1 MPIFVGYLTLS
12 SDRVSPIFK
21 IAEMNKKVVVTG
33 LGVITPVGNDVQTY
47 WKNLLD
53 GVCGIDFITSI
64 PTDDLPVRIAGEVKD
79 FNPADYGIE
88 TPFAR
93 KQDKFTIYA
102 VAAAWQA
109 VNQSGLISGEGGN
122 VDPFRFGVYVGSG
135 IGGFTTQVRETEKIL
150 NEGAKWVSPLFIPTM
165 ISNIA
170 AGNIAIRNNA
180 CGPCLPVVTACAT
193 STHAIG
199 EAYRA
204 IRHGYADAIIAG
216 GSEAAIIPLGI
227 AGFANAK
234 ALSRSEDPKYA
245 SLPFN
250 KNRGGFVMSEGAAML
265 VLEEYEHAVARGA
278 EIIAEVCGYGN
289 TCDAHH
295 VTAPRPDGS
304 TQAAAIRQALTE
316 AGYTSDDVLYIN
328 AHGTGTAL
336 NDVAETAA
344 FKLALGEDAYKAHIS
359 SVKGSIGHLLGAA
372 GAAEAVATVLAL
384 KEGVVPPTINLD
396 EIDPECD
403 LDYTPNRP
411 VKADLSIAVSD
422 SLGFGGH
429 NGCIAFRKY
438 DR

>member
-1 MPIFVGYLTLS
+1 
-12 SDRVSPIFK
+12 
-21 IAEMNKKVVVTG
+21 MNKRVVVTG
-33 LGVITPVGNDVQTY
+33 TGVITPVGNDVRTY

-53 GVCGIDFITSI
+53 GVCGIDFINSI
-64 PTDDLPVRIAGEVKD
+64 PTDDLPVKIAGEVKD

-88 TPFAR
+88 PPFAR

-102 VAAAWQA
+102 VAAAVQA
-109 VNQSGLISGEGGN
+109 VGQSGINAAEGGN
-122 VDPFRFGVYVGSG
+122 IDPFRFGVYVGSG

-150 NEGAKWVSPLFIPTM
+150 KEGPKWVSPLFIPTM

-204 IRHGYADAIIAG
+204 IKHGYADAIIAG
-216 GSEAAIIPLGI
+216 GAEAAVIPLGI

-250 KNRGGFVMSEGAAML
+250 KNRGGFVMAEGAAML

-295 VTAPRPDGS
+295 VTAPRPDGT
-304 TQAAAIRQALTE
+304 TQAAAIRQALDE

-336 NDVAETAA
+336 NDVSETLAY
-344 FKLALGEDAYKAHIS
+344 KIALGEDAYKAHIS
-359 SVKGSIGHLLGAA
+359 SIKGSVGHMLGAA
-372 GAAEAVATVLAL
+372 GAAEAVASVLAL
-384 KEGVVPPTINLD
+384 KNGIVPPTLNLD
-396 EIDPECD
+396 EPDPECD
-403 LDYTPNRP
+403 LDYTPNAA
-411 VKADLSIAVSD
+411 VKADLTIAISD

-429 NGCIAFRKY
+429 NGCVAFRKY
-438 DR
+438 IG

>member
-1 MPIFVGYLTLS
+1 
-12 SDRVSPIFK
+12 
-21 IAEMNKKVVVTG
+21 MNKRVVVTG
-33 LGVITPVGNDVQTY
+33 TGVITPVGNDVATF
-47 WKNLLD
+47 WKNLLE
-53 GVCGIDFITSI
+53 GACGIDFITSI
-64 PTDDLPVRIAGEVKD
+64 PTDNLPVKIAGEVKD
-79 FNPADYGIE
+79 FNPADYEIE
-88 TPFAR
+88 PAYAR
-93 KQDKFTIYA
+93 KQDRFTLFA
-102 VAAAWQA
+102 VSAAWQA
-109 VNQSGLISGEGGN
+109 VKEAGLDSSEGGN
-122 VDPFRFGVYVGSG
+122 IDPSRYGVYVGSG
-135 IGGFTTQVRETEKIL
+135 IGGFATQVRETEKIFT
-150 NEGAKWVSPLFIPTM
+150 EGPKWVSPLLIPTM

-204 IRHGYADAIIAG
+204 IKHGYADAIIAG
-216 GSEAAIIPLGI
+216 GTEAAIIPLAV

-234 ALSRSEDPKYA
+234 ALSRAEDPKYA

-250 KNRGGFVMSEGAAML
+250 KNRGGFVMGEGAAML

-278 EIIAEVCGYGN
+278 QIIAEICGYGN

-295 VTAPRPDGS
+295 VTAPRPDGT
-304 TQAAAIRQALTE
+304 TQAAALKLALEE

-344 FKLALGEDAYKAHIS
+344 FRLALGDDADKAHVS
-359 SVKGSIGHLLGAA
+359 SIKGSVGHLLGAA

-384 KEGVVPPTINLD
+384 KNGVVPPTINLD

-403 LDYTPNRP
+403 LDYTPNVP
-411 VKADLSIAVSD
+411 VEAPLTLGISD

-429 NGCIAFRKY
+429 NGCLAFRKY
-438 DR
+438 NG

>member
-1 MPIFVGYLTLS
+1 MGV
-12 SDRVSPIFK
+12 VS
-21 IAEMNKKVVVTG
+21 
-33 LGVITPVGNDVQTY
+33 PVGNDLQTY
-47 WKNLLD
+47 WKNLKA
-53 GVCGIDFITSI
+53 GVCGIDFIKSI
-64 PTDDLPVRIAGEVKD
+64 PTDDLPVKIAGEVKD

-88 TPFAR
+88 PPFAR

-109 VNQSGLISGEGGN
+109 MQASGLDSSDGGN
-122 VDPFRFGVYVGSG
+122 IDPFRLGVYVGSG

-150 NEGAKWVSPLFIPTM
+150 TEGAKWVSPLFIPTM

-170 AGNIAIRNNA
+170 AGNIAIRHKA

-204 IRHGYADAIIAG
+204 IKHGYADAVIAG
-216 GSEAAIIPLGI
+216 GSEAAVIPLGI
-227 AGFANAK
+227 AGFVNAK
-234 ALSRSEDPKYA
+234 ALSKAENPQYA

-250 KNRGGFVMSEGAAML
+250 SNRGGFVMAEGAAVL
-265 VLEEYEHAVARGA
+265 VLEEYERAVARGA
-278 EIIAEVCGYGN
+278 DILAEICGYGN

-295 VTAPRPDGS
+295 VTAPRPDGK
-304 TQAAAIRQALTE
+304 TQAAAIRQALDE

-328 AHGTGTAL
+328 AHGTGTPL
-336 NDVAETAA
+336 NDVSETAA
-344 FKLALGEDAYKAHIS
+344 FKIALGEDAYKAHIS
-359 SVKGSIGHLLGAA
+359 STKGATGHMLGAA
-372 GAAEAVATVLAL
+372 GAVEAIAAVMAL

-403 LDYTPNRP
+403 LDYTPN
-411 VKADLSIAVSD
+411 KAVEAPLTMAVSD

-429 NGCIAFRKY
+429 NGCLAFRKY
-438 DR
+438 NG

>member
-1 MPIFVGYLTLS
+1 MT
-12 SDRVSPIFK
+12 RR
-21 IAEMNKKVVVTG
+21 VVVTG
-33 LGVITPVGNDVQTY
+33 TGVITPVGNDVQTY
-47 WKNLLD
+47 WKNLLE

-64 PTDDLPVRIAGEVKD
+64 PTDDLPVKIAGEVKD
-79 FNPADYGIE
+79 FSPADYGIE
-88 TPFAR
+88 PPFAR

-109 VNQSGLISGEGGN
+109 VQESGLDSGEDGN
-122 VDPFRFGVYVGSG
+122 IDPFRYGVYVGSG
-135 IGGFTTQVRETEKIL
+135 IGGFATQVRETEKLIK
-150 NEGAKWVSPLFIPTM
+150 EGAKWVSPLFIPTM
-165 ISNIA
+165 IANIA

-204 IRHGYADAIIAG
+204 IKHGYADAIIAG
-216 GSEAAIIPLGI
+216 GSEAAVIPLGI

-234 ALSRSEDPKYA
+234 ALSKAEDPKYA

-250 KNRGGFVMSEGAAML
+250 KNRGGFVMAEGAAML

-278 EIIAEVCGYGN
+278 NIIAEVCGYGN

-295 VTAPRPDGS
+295 VTAPRPDGV
-304 TQAAAIRQALTE
+304 TQSAAIRQALDE

-336 NDVAETAA
+336 NDVSETAA
-344 FKLALGEDAYKAHIS
+344 FKLALGDDAYKAHIS
-359 SVKGSIGHLLGAA
+359 SIKGSTGHMLGAA
-372 GAAEAVATVLAL
+372 GAVEAVACVLAL
-384 KEGVVPPTINLD
+384 KNGVVPPTVNLD
-396 EIDPECD
+396 EVDPECD
-403 LDYTPNRP
+403 LNYTPNKP
-411 VKADLSIAVSD
+411 VEAPLTIAVSD

-429 NGCIAFRKY
+429 NGCVAFRKL
-438 DR
+438 

>member
-1 MPIFVGYLTLS
+1 
-12 SDRVSPIFK
+12 
-21 IAEMNKKVVVTG
+21 MNRRVVVTG
-33 LGVITPVGNDVQTY
+33 TGVVSPVGNNTETF
-47 WKNLLD
+47 WKNLLE
-53 GVCGIDFITSI
+53 GVCGIDFITAF
-64 PTDDLPVRIAGEVKD
+64 PTDDLPVKIAGEVKD
-79 FNPADYGIE
+79 FSPADYEIE

-93 KQDKFTIYA
+93 KQDKFTVYA

-109 VNQSGLISGEGGN
+109 MKESGLVAAEEGGN
-122 VDPFRFGVYVGSG
+122 IDPFRLGVYVGSG
-135 IGGFTTQVRETEKIL
+135 IGGFNTQVRETVKLI

-193 STHAIG
+193 STHTIG
-199 EAYRA
+199 EAFRA

-234 ALSRSEDPKYA
+234 ALSRAEDPKYA

-250 KNRGGFVMSEGAAML
+250 KNRGGFVMAEGAAML

-295 VTAPRPDGS
+295 VTAPRPDGK
-304 TQAAAIRQALTE
+304 TQSAAIRMALDE

-336 NDVAETAA
+336 NDTSETAA

-359 SVKGSIGHLLGAA
+359 STKGTTGHMLGAA
-372 GAAEAVATVLAL
+372 GGVEAGATVLAL
-384 KEGVVPPTINLD
+384 KNGVVPPTINLD
-396 EIDPECD
+396 EADPECD
-403 LDYTPNRP
+403 LNYTPNKP
-411 VKADLSIAVSD
+411 VKAELTIGISD

-429 NGCIAFRKY
+429 NGCVAFRKY
-438 DR
+438 NG

>member
-1 MPIFVGYLTLS
+1 M
-12 SDRVSPIFK
+12 DK
-21 IAEMNKKVVVTG
+21 DMNKRVVVTG
-33 LGVITPVGNDVQTY
+33 TGVITPVGNDVRTY

-64 PTDDLPVRIAGEVKD
+64 PTDDLPVKIAGEVKD

-88 TPFAR
+88 PPFAR

-102 VAAAWQA
+102 VAAAVQA
-109 VNQSGLISGEGGN
+109 VGQSGINAAEGGN
-122 VDPFRFGVYVGSG
+122 IDPFRFGVYVGSG

-150 NEGAKWVSPLFIPTM
+150 KEGPKWVSPLFIPTM

-204 IRHGYADAIIAG
+204 IKHGYADAIIAG
-216 GSEAAIIPLGI
+216 GTEAAVIPLGI

-250 KNRGGFVMSEGAAML
+250 KNRGGFVMAEGAAML

-295 VTAPRPDGS
+295 VTAPRPDGT
-304 TQAAAIRQALTE
+304 TQAAAIRQALDE

-336 NDVAETAA
+336 NDVSETLAY
-344 FKLALGEDAYKAHIS
+344 KIALGEDAYKAHIS
-359 SVKGSIGHLLGAA
+359 SIKGAVGHMLGAA
-372 GAAEAVATVLAL
+372 GAAEAVASVLAL
-384 KEGVVPPTINLD
+384 KNGIVPPTLNLD
-396 EIDPECD
+396 DPDPECD
-403 LDYTPNRP
+403 LDYTPNAA
-411 VKADLSIAVSD
+411 VKADLTIAISD

-429 NGCIAFRKY
+429 NGCVAFRKY
-438 DR
+438 IG

>member
-1 MPIFVGYLTLS
+1 MTK
-12 SDRVSPIFK
+12 R
-21 IAEMNKKVVVTG
+21 VVVTG
-33 LGVITPVGNDVQTY
+33 TGVITPVGNNVGTY

-53 GVCGIDFITSI
+53 GVCGIDFITSV
-64 PTDDLPVRIAGEVKD
+64 PTDDLPVKIAGEVKD
-79 FNPADYGIE
+79 FVPADYGIE
-88 TPFAR
+88 APFAR
-93 KQDKFTIYA
+93 KQDKFTVFA

-109 VNQSGLISGEGGN
+109 VKESGLDSSEDGN

-135 IGGFTTQVRETEKIL
+135 IGGFATQVRESEKLIK
-150 NEGAKWVSPLFIPTM
+150 EGAKWVSPLFIPTM

-204 IRHGYADAIIAG
+204 IKHGYADAIIVG

-234 ALSRSEDPKYA
+234 ALSRAEDPKYA

-250 KNRGGFVMSEGAAML
+250 KNRGGFVMAEGAAML

-278 EIIAEVCGYGN
+278 NILAEVCGYGN

-295 VTAPRPDGS
+295 VTAPRPDGV
-304 TQAAAIRQALTE
+304 TQSAAIRQALDE
-316 AGYTSDDVLYIN
+316 AGYTSEDVLYIN

-336 NDVAETAA
+336 NDVSETAA

-359 SVKGSIGHLLGAA
+359 SIKGSTGHMLGAA
-372 GAAEAVATVLAL
+372 GAAEAVASILAL
-384 KEGVVPPTINLD
+384 RDGIVPPTVNLD
-396 EIDPECD
+396 EVEPECD

-411 VKADLSIAVSD
+411 VKAPLTIAISD

-429 NGCIAFRKY
+429 NGCVAFRKY
-438 DR
+438 EG